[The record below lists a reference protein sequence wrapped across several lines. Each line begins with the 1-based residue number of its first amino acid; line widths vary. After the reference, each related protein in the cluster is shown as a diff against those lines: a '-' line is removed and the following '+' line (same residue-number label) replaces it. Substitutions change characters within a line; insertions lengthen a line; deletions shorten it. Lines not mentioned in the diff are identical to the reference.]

1 MADQSYLSIYAK
13 SFNWAG
19 FFLPKKTY
27 SKCSALY
34 DFCRVADNIA
44 DSNEAIELK
53 KIKFLDFQNNFNNK
67 KFDDPIIKNM
77 WQLINEF
84 NIPMEVVHD
93 LLDGINSDIQQSI
106 KLHKKKDL
114 LLYSYR
120 VAGTV
125 GLMMAKI
132 LRVNKKHAL
141 KSAIDLGIAM
151 QLTNISRDVV
161 EDLNFGRSYIDLNF
175 EEIRSTIKLS
185 ESYYENSFYSIKEIP
200 LAFRF
205 AILVARRVYRKI
217 GYKILKKQNLE
228 NYKKS
233 GKIYVTKIEKII
245 ETLCSV
251 YDLIKLFLINKNDND
266 IEHNHSLIREEINLD
281 ERI

>member
-1 MADQSYLSIYAK
+1 MTDQSYLSIYAK

-19 FFLPKKTY
+19 FFLPKQTY
-27 SKCSALY
+27 LKCSALY
-34 DFCRVADNIA
+34 DFCRIADNIA
-44 DSNEAIELK
+44 DGDDNIENK
-53 KIKFLDFQNNFNNK
+53 KEKFLNFQNNFNNQ

-77 WQLINEF
+77 WQLIKEF
-84 NIPMEVVHD
+84 NIPLKVVHD
-93 LLDGINSDIQQSI
+93 LLDGINSDIQKNI
-106 KLHKKKDL
+106 KFNKKKEL

-132 LRVNKKHAL
+132 LRVNKKNSL

-161 EDLNFGRSYIDLNF
+161 EDLNFGRSYINLNF
-175 EEIRSTIKLS
+175 EEIKSTIKLS
-185 ESYYENSFYSIKEIP
+185 ESYYENSFYSIKQIP
-200 LAFRF
+200 FAFRF
-205 AILVARRVYRKI
+205 AILVARRIYRKI
-217 GYKILKKQNLE
+217 GYKILKKKNLE

-233 GKIYVTKIEKII
+233 GKIYVSSIEKVI
-245 ETLCSV
+245 ETLLSIF
-251 YDLIKLFLINKNDND
+251 DLIKISLISKNGDNINHNHNLIN
-266 IEHNHSLIREEINLD
+266 EEINLN

>member
-1 MADQSYLSIYAK
+1 MANQSYLSIYAK

-19 FFLPKKTY
+19 FFLPKQTY
-27 SKCSALY
+27 LKCSALY

-44 DSNEAIELK
+44 DSDEAIDIK
-53 KIKFLDFQNNFNNK
+53 KRKFLDFQDNFNNQ
-67 KFDDPIIKNM
+67 KFDDPVVKNM
-77 WQLINEF
+77 WQLIKEF
-84 NIPMEVVHD
+84 HIPLKVVQD
-93 LLDGINSDIQQSI
+93 LLDGINSDIQKII
-106 KLHKKKDL
+106 KLNKKKDL

-132 LRVNKKHAL
+132 LRVNKKNSL

-161 EDLNFGRSYIDLNF
+161 EDLNFGRSYINLNF
-175 EEIRSTIKLS
+175 KEIKSTIKLS
-185 ESYYENSFYSIKEIP
+185 ENYYENSFYSIKEIP
-200 LAFRF
+200 FAFRF

-217 GYKILKKQNLE
+217 GYKILNKQNLE

-233 GKIYVTKIEKII
+233 GKIYVTNVEKIV
-245 ETLCSV
+245 ETLLSIF
-251 YDLIKLFLINKNDND
+251 DLIKL
-266 IEHNHSLIREEINLD
+266 SLIRKNDDNIEHDHDLINEEINLN

>member
-19 FFLPKKTY
+19 FFLPKQTY
-27 SKCSALY
+27 LKCSALY

-84 NIPMEVVHD
+84 DIPLKVVHD

-106 KLHKKKDL
+106 KLLKKKDL

-132 LRVNKKHAL
+132 LRVNKKNSL

-151 QLTNISRDVV
+151 QLTNISRDVI
-161 EDLNFGRSYIDLNF
+161 EDLNFGRSYIELNF

-200 LAFRF
+200 FAFRF

-217 GYKILKKQNLE
+217 GYKILKQQNLE

-233 GKIYVTKIEKII
+233 GKIYVTNIEKII

-251 YDLIKLFLINKNDND
+251 YDLIKLFLINKSDND

>member
-19 FFLPKKTY
+19 FFLPKNTY
-27 SKCSALY
+27 LKCSALY

-44 DSNEAIELK
+44 DSNEAIEIK
-53 KIKFLDFQNNFNNK
+53 KIKFLDFQNDFNNK

-84 NIPMEVVHD
+84 DIPLKVVHD

-106 KLHKKKDL
+106 KLLKKKDL

-132 LRVNKKHAL
+132 LRVNKKNSL

-151 QLTNISRDVV
+151 QLTNISRDVI
-161 EDLNFGRSYIDLNF
+161 EDLNFGRSYINLNF

-185 ESYYENSFYSIKEIP
+185 ERYYENSFYSIKEIP
-200 LAFRF
+200 FAFRF

-217 GYKILKKQNLE
+217 GYKILKQQNLE

-233 GKIYVTKIEKII
+233 GKIYVTNIEKII
-245 ETLCSV
+245 ETFCSV
-251 YDLIKLFLINKNDND
+251 YDLIKLFLINKSDND

>member
-19 FFLPKKTY
+19 FFLPKQTY
-27 SKCSALY
+27 LKCSALY

-53 KIKFLDFQNNFNNK
+53 KIKFLDFQNNFNNQ

>member
-1 MADQSYLSIYAK
+1 MADQSYLAIYAK

-27 SKCSALY
+27 LKCSALY
-34 DFCRVADNIA
+34 DFCRIADNIA
-44 DSNEAIELK
+44 DSDEDIEIK
-53 KIKFLDFQNNFNNK
+53 KEKFINFKNNFNNQ

-77 WQLINEF
+77 WQLIKEF
-84 NIPMEVVHD
+84 NIPLKVVHD
-93 LLDGINSDIQQSI
+93 LLDGIYSDIQKNI
-106 KLHKKKDL
+106 KLNNKKDL

-132 LRVNKKHAL
+132 LKVNKQSSL

-161 EDLNFGRSYIDLNF
+161 EDLNFGRSYINLNF
-175 EEIRSTIKLS
+175 EEIKSTIRLS
-185 ESYYENSFYSIKEIP
+185 ENYYKKSFYSIKQIP
-200 LAFRF
+200 LTFRF
-205 AILVARRVYRKI
+205 AILVARRVYKKI
-217 GYKILKKQNLE
+217 GNKILKKQNLE
-228 NYKKS
+228 NYKRS
-233 GKIYVTKIEKII
+233 GKIYVSNIEKII
-245 ETLCSV
+245 ETLLSIF
-251 YDLIKLFLINKNDND
+251 DLIKLSLINKDD
-266 IEHNHSLIREEINLD
+266 DKIKHDHDLINEEINLN

>member
-19 FFLPKKTY
+19 FFLPKQTY
-27 SKCSALY
+27 LKCSALY

-53 KIKFLDFQNNFNNK
+53 KIKFLDFQNNFNNQ

-84 NIPMEVVHD
+84 NIPLKVVND

-132 LRVNKKHAL
+132 LRVNKKDSL

>member
-1 MADQSYLSIYAK
+1 MANQSYLSIYAK

-19 FFLPKKTY
+19 FFLPKQTY
-27 SKCSALY
+27 LKCSALY

-44 DSNEAIELK
+44 DSDEAIETK
-53 KIKFLDFQNNFNNK
+53 KRKFLDFQDNFNNQ
-67 KFDDPIIKNM
+67 KFDNPVVKNM
-77 WQLINEF
+77 WQLIKEF
-84 NIPMEVVHD
+84 HIPVKVVQD
-93 LLDGINSDIQQSI
+93 LLDGINSDIQKNI
-106 KLHKKKDL
+106 KLNKKKDL

-132 LRVNKKHAL
+132 LRVNKKNSL

-161 EDLNFGRSYIDLNF
+161 EDLNFGRSYINLNF
-175 EEIRSTIKLS
+175 EEIKSTIKLS
-185 ESYYENSFYSIKEIP
+185 ENYYENSFYSIKEIP
-200 LAFRF
+200 FAFRF

-217 GYKILKKQNLE
+217 GYKILNKQNLE

-233 GKIYVTKIEKII
+233 GKIYVTNIEKIV
-245 ETLCSV
+245 ETLLSIF
-251 YDLIKLFLINKNDND
+251 DLIKL
-266 IEHNHSLIREEINLD
+266 SLIRKNDDNIEHDHDLINEEINLN

>member
-19 FFLPKKTY
+19 FFLPKQTY
-27 SKCSALY
+27 LKCSALY

-53 KIKFLDFQNNFNNK
+53 KIKFLDFQNSFNNK

-84 NIPMEVVHD
+84 NIPLKVVND

-132 LRVNKKHAL
+132 LRVNKKDSL

-175 EEIRSTIKLS
+175 EEIKSTIKLS

-200 LAFRF
+200 LTFRF

>member
-27 SKCSALY
+27 LKCSALY

-44 DSNEAIELK
+44 DSNEAIEIK
-53 KIKFLDFQNNFNNK
+53 KIKFLDFQNNFNNQK
-67 KFDDPIIKNM
+67 NNDPIIKNM
-77 WQLINEF
+77 WQLIEEF
-84 NIPMEVVHD
+84 NIPIKVVQD
-93 LLDGINSDIQQSI
+93 LLDGINSDIQENI
-106 KLHKKKDL
+106 KIHKKKDL
-114 LLYSYR
+114 LIYSYR

-132 LRVNKKHAL
+132 LRVSKKNSL

-161 EDLNFGRSYIDLNF
+161 EDLNYGRSYIDLNF
-175 EEIRSTIKLS
+175 EQIRSTIKLS
-185 ESYYENSFYSIKEIP
+185 ENYYENSFYSIKEIP
-200 LAFRF
+200 FAFRF

-217 GYKILKKQNLE
+217 GYKILNKKNLE

-233 GKIYVTKIEKII
+233 GKIYVSNFEKII
-245 ETLCSV
+245 ETLLSIF
-251 YDLIKLFLINKNDND
+251 DLIKLSLISKNDDNIKYDHDLIN
-266 IEHNHSLIREEINLD
+266 EEIDLN

>member
-19 FFLPKKTY
+19 FFLPKQTY
-27 SKCSALY
+27 LKCSALY

-44 DSNEAIELK
+44 DSNEAIEIK

-84 NIPMEVVHD
+84 NIPLKVVND

-132 LRVNKKHAL
+132 LRVNKKDSL

-200 LAFRF
+200 LTFRF

-245 ETLCSV
+245 ETL
-251 YDLIKLFLINKNDND
+251 
-266 IEHNHSLIREEINLD
+266 
-281 ERI
+281 

>member
-27 SKCSALY
+27 LKCSALY

-44 DSNEAIELK
+44 DSNEAIEIK
-53 KIKFLDFQNNFNNK
+53 KIKFLDFQNDFNNK

-84 NIPMEVVHD
+84 DIPLKVVHD

-106 KLHKKKDL
+106 KLLKKKDL

-132 LRVNKKHAL
+132 LRVNKKNSL

-151 QLTNISRDVV
+151 QLTNISRDVI
-161 EDLNFGRSYIDLNF
+161 EDLNFGRSYINLNF

-200 LAFRF
+200 FAFRF

-217 GYKILKKQNLE
+217 GYKILKQQNLE

-233 GKIYVTKIEKII
+233 GKIYVTNIEKIV
-245 ETLCSV
+245 ETFCSV
-251 YDLIKLFLINKNDND
+251 YDLIKLFLINKSDND

>member
-1 MADQSYLSIYAK
+1 MANQSYLSTYAK

-19 FFLPKKTY
+19 FFLPKQTY
-27 SKCSALY
+27 LKCSALY

-44 DSNEAIELK
+44 DSNEAIDIK
-53 KIKFLDFQNNFNNK
+53 KRKFLDFQDNFNNQ
-67 KFDDPIIKNM
+67 KFDDPVVKNM
-77 WQLINEF
+77 WQLIKEF
-84 NIPMEVVHD
+84 NIPLKVVQD
-93 LLDGINSDIQQSI
+93 LLDGINSDIQKNI
-106 KLHKKKDL
+106 KLNKKKDL

-132 LRVNKKHAL
+132 LRVNKKNSL

-161 EDLNFGRSYIDLNF
+161 EDFNFGRSYINLNF
-175 EEIRSTIKLS
+175 EEIKSTIKLS
-185 ESYYENSFYSIKEIP
+185 ENYYENSFYSIKEIP
-200 LAFRF
+200 FAFRF

-217 GYKILKKQNLE
+217 GYKILNKQNLE

-233 GKIYVTKIEKII
+233 GKIYVTNVEKIV
-245 ETLCSV
+245 ETLLSIF
-251 YDLIKLFLINKNDND
+251 DLIKL
-266 IEHNHSLIREEINLD
+266 SLIRKNDDNIEHDHDLIKEEINLN

>member
-1 MADQSYLSIYAK
+1 MAGQSYLSIYAK

-19 FFLPKKTY
+19 FFLPKQTY
-27 SKCSALY
+27 LKCSALY

-44 DSNEAIELK
+44 DSTEAIELK

-67 KFDDPIIKNM
+67 KFDDPIIINM

-84 NIPMEVVHD
+84 NIPLKVVND

-132 LRVNKKHAL
+132 LRVNKKDSL

>member
-19 FFLPKKTY
+19 FFLPKQTY
-27 SKCSALY
+27 LKCSALY

-44 DSNEAIELK
+44 DSDEAIEIK
-53 KIKFLDFQNNFNNK
+53 KRKFLDFQDNFNNQ
-67 KFDDPIIKNM
+67 KFDDPVVKNM
-77 WQLINEF
+77 WQLIKEF
-84 NIPMEVVHD
+84 NIPLNVVQD
-93 LLDGINSDIQQSI
+93 LLDGINSDIQKNI
-106 KLHKKKDL
+106 KLNKKKDL

-132 LRVNKKHAL
+132 LRVNKKNSL

-161 EDLNFGRSYIDLNF
+161 EDLNFGRSYINLNF
-175 EEIRSTIKLS
+175 EEIKSTIKLS
-185 ESYYENSFYSIKEIP
+185 ENYYENSFYSIKEIP
-200 LAFRF
+200 FTFRF

-217 GYKILKKQNLE
+217 GYKILNKQNLE

-233 GKIYVTKIEKII
+233 GKIYVTNVEKIV
-245 ETLCSV
+245 ETFLSIF
-251 YDLIKLFLINKNDND
+251 DLIKL
-266 IEHNHSLIREEINLD
+266 SLIRKNDDNIEHDHDLINEEINLN